1 MNLKVSLIFKLF
13 LRVFITGWALLPV
26 LEKQIQVNLCESVAN
41 LVYMA
46 SSMSARD
53 TERGSASNNNSN
65 DVWIKVSWILFIT
78 DSVVFFYKVV
88 NYSLVEYLM
97 TEKCKSNSEHWSQWS
112 NGPSSCHWMKISF
125 AVNPE
130 AVTFSSKL
138 FSISR
143 SFT

>member
-1 MNLKVSLIFKLF
+1 MGFTSSTWDAN
-13 LRVFITGWALLPV
+13 TG
-26 LEKQIQVNLCESVAN
+26 ESVAN

-46 SSMSARD
+46 SSMSASA

-97 TEKCKSNSEHWSQWS
+97 TEKCKSNSEHWSQRS
-112 NGPSSCHWMKISF
+112 NGPSSCHWVKISF
-125 AVNPE
+125 AVNLE
-130 AVTFSSKL
+130 AVIFFSLKCSLSLEVSFSSVQWREMRV
-138 FSISR
+138 SED
-143 SFT
+143 

>member
-1 MNLKVSLIFKLF
+1 M
-13 LRVFITGWALLPV
+13 
-26 LEKQIQVNLCESVAN
+26 AN

-46 SSMSARD
+46 SSMSARV

-97 TEKCKSNSEHWSQWS
+97 TEKCKSNSEH
-112 NGPSSCHWMKISF
+112 
-125 AVNPE
+125 
-130 AVTFSSKL
+130 
-138 FSISR
+138 
-143 SFT
+143 